1 MRSTIAFTSFYL
13 IVVAGC
19 ATSGGG
25 GSGTGGNGDGGPP
38 TNQNDNEA
46 TTNDNVSD
54 GPDANDDSDDLP
66 TAFRLDGVWD
76 DNGRHTIIEQNGVEV
91 QANYFSEY
99 ICDLD
104 TGPIPVD
111 EDPAPGANTETT
123 FFSFGG
129 TLNNGEDVLPGD
141 IITGKTSICLYGS
154 INGIILADLTLTV
167 VDENTMSGEWEADS
181 DGDGETDYSGSA
193 TLTREQ

>member
-13 IVVAGC
+13 TLVAGC

-25 GSGTGGNGDGGPP
+25 GTGTGDNGDGGPP
-38 TNQNDNEA
+38 PNQNGNSDN
-46 TTNDNVSD
+46 NGSS
-54 GPDANDDSDDLP
+54 DDSGDLP

-104 TGPIPVD
+104 LGPVPVN
-111 EDPAPGANTETT
+111 EDPAPGANTATASLD
-123 FFSFGG
+123 FRG

-141 IITGKTSICLYGS
+141 IITGETSICLYGS
-154 INGIILADLTLTV
+154 INGIVLAHLTLTV
-167 VDENTMSGEWEADS
+167 VDENTMSGKWEADS
-181 DGDGETDYSGSA
+181 DGDGATDYSGSA
-193 TLTREQ
+193 TLTRVQ